1 MKRLLAH
8 FGSLRTALVLMGLLA
23 AVVLVDPSYP
33 WLAPVMALMA
43 LNLVAALV
51 QHARLRRQLPLL
63 VSHLALLAVVLL
75 AALGRLTSLDGRFE
89 LTEGVP
95 FEGRLIDGQI
105 GTWHRDRLHRLAFRH
120 EGFEID
126 YAAGR
131 RRGPTR
137 NTVTWSDADGRPQ
150 SAVIGDH
157 RPLQLQGYR
166 IYTSPN
172 KGFAPVLRWTPD
184 GPGSTRDVL
193 LGAVHLPSFPMH
205 ELRQSNEWQLPD
217 GRALWVMLQTDET
230 LIDPS
235 APAQFT
241 LPRTHRLVVRLGD
254 ARFELAPGAEAA
266 LAGGRLHYEGLSTW
280 MGYRITGDPT
290 LPWLLAA
297 SLLAALALGWH
308 YVLKFRAP
316 AAAPAFATEARHG

>member
-51 QHARLRRQLPLL
+51 LHARLRRQLPLL

-75 AALGRLTSLDGRFE
+75 AAVGRLASLDGRFE

-95 FEGRLIDGQI
+95 FEGRLLDGQV
-105 GTWHRDRLHRLAFRH
+105 GAWHRDRLHRLAFRH

-137 NTVTWSDADGRPQ
+137 NTVTWTDAEGRPQ

-157 RPLQLQGYR
+157 RPLQLEGYR

-184 GPGSTRDVL
+184 VGEPL
-193 LGAVHLPSFPMH
+193 LGAVHLPSFPIH
-205 ELRQSNEWQLPD
+205 ELRQSNEWRLAD
-217 GRALWVMLQTDET
+217 GRELWVMLQTDET
-230 LIDPS
+230 LIDPQ
-235 APAQFT
+235 APARFA

-254 ARFELAPGAEAA
+254 ERVELVPGAEAA

-316 AAAPAFATEARHG
+316 AATPAFASEALDG